1 MKYLIYT
8 LGTLVLWSVMAYS
21 QIELQNA
28 FPSLSFNRP
37 VDLQHAG
44 DGTNRLFVVEQ
55 EGRILVFENRSTV
68 ASTDLFLDIRNRV
81 NSSGNEEGLL
91 GLAFHPSYST
101 NGYFYVNYTASSPRR
116 SVISRFQRS
125 SADPNTAEASSELVI
140 LEFSQPFSNHNGGQI
155 SFGPDGYL
163 YIATGDG
170 GSGGDPQNN
179 SQNRANLLGKIL
191 RIDIDNPTA
200 GKQYGIPEDNPYK
213 NNDAGF
219 REEIWAY
226 GLRNPWRFSFDP
238 VTEMLW
244 TADVGQNRFEEI
256 DIVVKGGNYGWR
268 IMEGFTCFNPAS
280 GCDTSGLIPPV
291 HVYERTLGV
300 SVTGGH
306 VYRGTNV
313 PALTGQYLYA
323 DFVSGRL
330 WGLTYDGPGK
340 VSNSLLLQTGQ
351 NISSFG
357 VDQFNETYICTFGGG
372 ILKFK
377 PLISSLHSALKPDQA
392 AIEHIHPSPVR
403 ISSDGPVTIQL
414 AIPHNS
420 DLQVTLHDTLGRKIR
435 TVAEGNYTGGK
446 HTVRIDASTLKPGLY
461 FISLQLPDTRAV
473 RKFLVLE

>member
-1 MKYLIYT
+1 MKHFIYT
-8 LGTLVLWSVMAYS
+8 AMVLVLSSITAFS

-28 FPSLSFNRP
+28 FPALSFSRP
-37 VDLQHAG
+37 VDVQHAG
-44 DGTNRLFVVEQ
+44 DGTNRLFIVEQ
-55 EGRILVFENRSTV
+55 QGRILVFENRSTV
-68 ASTDLFLDIRNRV
+68 SEADLFLDIRNRV

-116 SVISRFQRS
+116 TVVSRFQRS
-125 SADPNTAEASSELVI
+125 STDPNTAVASSELVI

-155 SFGPDGYL
+155 AFGPDGYL

-179 SQNRANLLGKIL
+179 SQNRTNLLGKIL
-191 RIDIDNPTA
+191 RIDIDTPA
-200 GKQYGIPEDNPYK
+200 DGKLYGIPEDNPYR

-238 VTEMLW
+238 ATNMLW

-268 IMEGFTCFNPAS
+268 IMEGFACFNPAS
-280 GCDTSGLIPPV
+280 GCDTAGLIPPV

-306 VYRGTNV
+306 VYRGSNV
-313 PALTGQYLYA
+313 PALEGQYLYA

-340 VSNSLLLQTGQ
+340 VNNALLLETGQ

-357 VDQFNETYICTFGGG
+357 VDQFNETYICTFSGV
-372 ILKFK
+372 IFKFK
-377 PLISSLHSALKPDQA
+377 PNVSAIQSPRIPDKA
-392 AIEHIHPSPVR
+392 AIETIHPSPAR
-403 ISSDGPVTIQL
+403 TSSTVPVTIQL
-414 AIPHNS
+414 AIPQNS
-420 DLQVTLHDTLGRKIR
+420 DLLVTLHDTLGRKVLTI
-435 TVAEGNYTGGK
+435 AEGNYTGGR
-446 HTVRIDASTLKPGLY
+446 HTLRLDASALKPGLY

>member
-8 LGTLVLWSVMAYS
+8 FCSFVLFAMSAYS

-28 FPSLSFNRP
+28 FPALSFNRP
-37 VDLQHAG
+37 VDLQHPG
-44 DGTNRLFVVEQ
+44 DGSNRLFVVEQ
-55 EGRILVFENRSTV
+55 AGRIFVFENQPAVANTV
-68 ASTDLFLDIRNRV
+68 LYLDIRNRV

-91 GLAFHPSYST
+91 GLAFHPSFAT
-101 NGYFYVNYTASSPRR
+101 NGFFYVNYTASSPRR
-116 SVISRFQRS
+116 TVISRFQRS
-125 SADPNTAEASSELVI
+125 ASDPNSADPSSEEVI
-140 LEFSQPFSNHNGGQI
+140 LEFAQPFSNHNGGQI
-155 SFGPDGYL
+155 AFGPDGFL

-191 RIDIDNPTA
+191 RIDVDTPSG

-238 VTEMLW
+238 STDRLW

-268 IMEGFTCFNPAS
+268 IMEGFSCFNPAS
-280 GCDTSGLIPPV
+280 GCDTTGLIPPV

-306 VYRGTNV
+306 VYRGSNV
-313 PALTGQYLYA
+313 PTLQGQYLYA

-340 VSNSLLLQTGQ
+340 VKNTLLLETGQ

-357 VDQFNETYICTFGGG
+357 VDQSKELYICTFSGA
-372 ILKFK
+372 IFKFK
-377 PLISSLHSALKPDQA
+377 PLVNAIQASRLPDNAALD
-392 AIEHIHPSPVR
+392 IHPSPLR
-403 ISSDGPVTIQL
+403 KSNSSPVTIQV
-414 AIPHNS
+414 AIPQNV
-420 DLQVTLHDTLGRKIR
+420 DLRLTLHDTLGRRLMTI
-435 TVAEGNYTGGK
+435 AEGNYTGGR
-446 HTVRIDASTLKPGLY
+446 HTYRIDGSTLHAGLY
-461 FISLQLPDTRAV
+461 FVSLQLPDTRVV
-473 RKFLVLE
+473 RKFLVLD